1 MSHRNEPEISRGTGT
16 NPGGMNPGA
25 GSSRTQDAKEESA
38 AIAHTATDA
47 AKDVGQS
54 AKEEGSA
61 VAAEAKDQ
69 FQDLYGQTRDEL
81 TDQATKQQERIA
93 SGLHAMGND
102 LGVMARS
109 SEEDGLASELVRET
123 SQRVSQLASWLSDRE
138 PGDVLNE
145 VKSYAR
151 RQPGM
156 FIGVAAVAG
165 LVAGRLTRALAANA
179 RDEQDGPGQPRAE
192 SASKVP
198 TGGERPAPLPG
209 SVEEPLREPATAPL
223 PDLPATTTREETTN
237 DRPHTF

>member
-1 MSHRNEPEISRGTGT
+1 MSHRNEPELSRGAGT
-16 NPGGMNPGA
+16 NPGTET
-25 GSSRTQDAKEESA
+25 SRSHDAKEESA
-38 AIAHTATDA
+38 AVAHTATDA

-81 TDQATKQQERIA
+81 TDQATKQQERLA

-109 SEEDGLASELVRET
+109 SEENGLASELVRET
-123 SQRVSQLASWLSDRE
+123 SQRASQLASWLNDRE

-145 VKSYAR
+145 VKSFAR

-179 RDEQDGPGQPRAE
+179 HDEKDGADQPHAE
-192 SASKVP
+192 TAPRRSSSSD
-198 TGGERPAPLPG
+198 RPAPLPG
-209 SVEEPLREPATAPL
+209 SVHDPLREPAAAPL
-223 PDLPATTTREETTN
+223 PDLPATTTREETSN